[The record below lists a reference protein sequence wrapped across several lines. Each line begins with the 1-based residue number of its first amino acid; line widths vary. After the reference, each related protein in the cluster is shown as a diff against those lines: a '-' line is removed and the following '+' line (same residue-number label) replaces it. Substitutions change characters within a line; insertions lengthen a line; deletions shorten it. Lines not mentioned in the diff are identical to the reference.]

1 MKKAAFVLALV
12 MLLGCVSGCGAV
24 EGEASVQSVSMICG
38 LGSVGLAD
46 RFAGI
51 VSPLGE
57 TTIKKN
63 DAMTIDTIKVKVGDS
78 VKKGDVLLTYDL
90 SQIRTDLEMAQLE
103 LEQLNATLED
113 QQAELE
119 RIQKLMDDTY
129 DAATKRQYA
138 LDLREQN
145 VKVLETKASIAT
157 KKKDIEKLKNNTKN
171 ATVTSP
177 VDGEVQS
184 LNPDGGTDNNGN
196 PLPFMTIVETGGCR
210 VKGYVNENNASV
222 LTEGTAV
229 VIRSRVSDQTWKGSI
244 SSIDWNNAQQTRS
257 DYGDSDTAMSSK
269 YPFYVT
275 LEGDGEGLLMGQHVY
290 IEPDVGQE
298 DKAEKDAINLP
309 SYFVNDAEGN
319 PWVWAQ
325 SSKGKLEKRSL
336 KLGEYNGEND
346 TYPVLSGL
354 TAEDYIAFPDESLK
368 AGMTCITYDDATFD
382 PSMNGGE
389 VYPDD
394 GYIEGGDGD
403 KIDENVPMNGMDGGD
418 MPAEDG
424 VVTDDSGTV
433 SNSTVSVLPGGEAAS
448 ASAVIPPMEG

>member
-119 RIQKLMDDTY
+119 NIQKLMDSTY
-129 DAATKRQYA
+129 DDATKRQYA

-145 VKVLETKASIAT
+145 VKVLETKANIAT
-157 KKKDIEKLKNNTKN
+157 KKKDIEKLKANTKN
-171 ATVTSP
+171 GTVTAP
-177 VDGEVQS
+177 VDGEIKS
-184 LNPDGGTDNNGN
+184 LNPDGGTDSSGN
-196 PLPFMTIVETGGCR
+196 ALPFMTIVETGGFR
-210 VKGYVNENNASV
+210 IKGYVNENNASV
-222 LTEGTAV
+222 LTQGTQV

-244 SSIDWNNAQQTRS
+244 SSIDWNNAQQSRS
-257 DYGDSDTAMSSK
+257 DYGDGDTAMSSK

-275 LEGDGEGLLMGQHVY
+275 LEGSGEGLLMGQHVY
-290 IEPDVGQE
+290 IEPDYGQE
-298 DKAEKDAINLP
+298 DTQDENLINLP
-309 SYFVNDAEGN
+309 SYFINDAEGN

-325 SSKGKLEKRSL
+325 NSKGKLEKRSVT
-336 KLGEYNGEND
+336 LGEYNTETD
-346 TYPVLSGL
+346 TYPVTDGL

-368 AGMTCITYDDATFD
+368 AGMTCITYDEGTFD
-382 PSMNGGE
+382 PGAGGSTG
-389 VYPDD
+389 DMD
-394 GYIEGGDGD
+394 GKVED
-403 KIDENVPMNGMDGGD
+403 NVPMDGMDGGD

-424 VVTDDSGTV
+424 VVTDEGGTV
-433 SNSTVSVLPGGEAAS
+433 SNSTVSVLPGGADAS
-448 ASAVIPPMEG
+448 APVITPPMEG

>member
-12 MLLGCVSGCGAV
+12 MLMTCMAGCGKV

-57 TTIKKN
+57 TKIKK
-63 DAMTIDTIKVKVGDS
+63 DDSMAVSDIRVKVGDT
-78 VKKGDVLLTYDL
+78 VKEGDVLFTYDL
-90 SQIRTDLEMAQLE
+90 SEARSNLEMAQLE

-113 QQAELE
+113 QKAEVD
-119 RIQKLMDDTY
+119 RIQKLMDETY
-129 DAATKRQYA
+129 DDATKRQYS
-138 LDLREQN
+138 LDLRTA
-145 VKVLETKASIAT
+145 KVSVLTTQGNIAT
-157 KKKDIEKLKNNTKN
+157 KKKDIEKLKTSTKN
-171 ATVTSP
+171 AAVTSP
-177 VDGEVQS
+177 VNGEVQS
-184 LNPDGGTDNNGN
+184 INADGGTDNSGN
-196 PLPFMTIVETGGCR
+196 ALPFMTIVETGGFR
-210 VKGYVNENNASV
+210 IKGYVNENNAGV

-290 IEPDVGQE
+290 IEPDYGQE
-298 DKAEKDAINLP
+298 DTQDESLINLP
-309 SYFVNDAEGN
+309 SYFINDAEGK

-325 SSKGKLEKRSL
+325 NSKGKLEKRSIT
-336 KLGEYNGEND
+336 LGEYNTETD
-346 TYPVLSGL
+346 TYPVTDGL
-354 TAEDYIAFPDESLK
+354 TAEDYIAYPDESLK
-368 AGMTCITYDDATFD
+368 AGMTCITYDEGTFD
-382 PSMNGGE
+382 PGASGGE
-389 VYPDD
+389 VYP
-394 GYIEGGDGD
+394 EGDGE
-403 KIDENVPMNGMDGGD
+403 KIDENVPMDGMDGGD
-418 MPAEDG
+418 MPAGNDP
-424 VVTDDSGTV
+424 VTDDGGTAAV
-433 SNSTVSVLPGGEAAS
+433 IPGGAAAS

>member
-12 MLLGCVSGCGAV
+12 MLLGCVSGCGAA

-103 LEQLNATLED
+103 LEQLNATLEG

-119 RIQKLMDDTY
+119 NIQKLMDSTY
-129 DAATKRQYA
+129 DDATKRQYA

-145 VKVLETKASIAT
+145 VKVLETKA
-157 KKKDIEKLKNNTKN
+157 NT
-171 ATVTSP
+171 ADSTVKSP

-184 LNPDGGTDNNGN
+184 LNPDGGTDNFGN
-196 PLPFMTIVETGGCR
+196 ALPFMTIVETGGFR
-210 VKGYVNENNASV
+210 IKGYVNENNASV

-290 IEPDVGQE
+290 IEPDYGQE
-298 DKAEKDAINLP
+298 DTQDESLINLP
-309 SYFVNDAEGN
+309 SYFINDAEGK

-325 SSKGKLEKRSL
+325 NSKGKLEKRSIT
-336 KLGEYNGEND
+336 LGEYNTETD
-346 TYPVLSGL
+346 TYPVTDGL
-354 TAEDYIAFPDESLK
+354 TAEDYIAYPDDSLK

-382 PSMNGGE
+382 PSAGGSTG
-389 VYPDD
+389 DMD
-394 GYIEGGDGD
+394 GTGSMD
-403 KIDENVPMNGMDGGD
+403 GMDGGD
-418 MPAEDG
+418 MPAENDT
-424 VVTDDSGTV
+424 VTDDG
-433 SNSTVSVLPGGEAAS
+433 STAAVIPGGEAAS

>member
-12 MLLGCVSGCGAV
+12 MLLGCVSGCGAA

-63 DAMTIDTIKVKVGDS
+63 DAMTIETIKVKVGDS

-119 RIQKLMDDTY
+119 RIQKLMDSTY
-129 DAATKRQYA
+129 DDATKRQYA

-145 VKVLETKASIAT
+145 VKVLETKANIAT
-157 KKKDIEKLKNNTKN
+157 KKKDIEKLKANT
-171 ATVTSP
+171 ADSTVKSP

-184 LNPDGGTDNNGN
+184 LNPDGGTDNSGN
-196 PLPFMTIVETGGCR
+196 ALPFMTIVETGGFR
-210 VKGYVNENNASV
+210 IKGYVNDNNAGV

-229 VIRSRVSDQTWKGSI
+229 VIRSRVSDQTWSGTI
-244 SSIDWNNAQQTRS
+244 SSIDWNNPAKS
-257 DYGDSDTAMSSK
+257 SNNNYYDSGSSDTGNSSK

-275 LEGDGEGLLMGQHVY
+275 LSSSDGLLMGQHVY
-290 IEPDVGQE
+290 IEPDYGQE
-298 DKAEKDAINLP
+298 DTQDESLINLP
-309 SYFVNDAEGN
+309 SYFINDAEGK

-325 SSKGKLEKRSL
+325 NSKGKLEKRSIT
-336 KLGEYNGEND
+336 LGEYNTETD
-346 TYPVLSGL
+346 TYPVTDGL
-354 TAEDYIAFPDESLK
+354 TAEDYIAYPDDSLK

-382 PSMNGGE
+382 PSASGGE
-389 VYPDD
+389 VYP
-394 GYIEGGDGD
+394 EGGGE
-403 KIDENVPMNGMDGGD
+403 KIDENVPMDGMDGGD
-418 MPAEDG
+418 MPAENDT
-424 VVTDDSGTV
+424 VTDDGGSVT
-433 SNSTVSVLPGGEAAS
+433 NSTVTVLPGGTAEATAP
-448 ASAVIPPMEG
+448 VITPPMEG

>member
-12 MLLGCVSGCGAV
+12 MLLGCAAGCGTA
-24 EGEASVQSVSMICG
+24 EGEASVQSVSMVCG

-57 TTIKKN
+57 TTIKK
-63 DAMTIDTIKVKVGDS
+63 DESMTVDTIKVKVGDK
-78 VKKGDVLLTYDL
+78 VKAGDVLLTYDL
-90 SQIRTDLEMAQLE
+90 SEIRTNLEMAELE
-103 LEQLNATLED
+103 LEQLKAKLAD
-113 QQAELE
+113 QQADLE
-119 RIQKLMDDTY
+119 SAQKLMDETY
-129 DAATKRQYA
+129 DQDLKRQYA
-138 LDLREQN
+138 LDVRERKADILTTN
-145 VKVLETKASIAT
+145 ASIAT
-157 KKKDIEKLKNNTKN
+157 KNKDIEKYRNGMKN

-177 VDGEVQS
+177 VDGEVQA
-184 LNPDGGTDNNGN
+184 LNAGGGTDNYGN

-210 VKGYVNENNASV
+210 IKGYVNENNAGV
-222 LTEGTAV
+222 LTEGAAV
-229 VIRSRVSDQTWKGSI
+229 VIRSRVSDQTWKGTI
-244 SSIDWNNAQQTRS
+244 DSIDWNNAQQKRS

-275 LEGDGEGLLMGQHVY
+275 LDGGGEGLLMGQHVY

-298 DKAEKDAINLP
+298 DEAEKNAINLP

-354 TAEDYIAFPDESLK
+354 TAEDYIAYPDDSLK

-382 PSMNGGE
+382 PSAGGSTG
-389 VYPDD
+389 DMD
-394 GYIEGGDGD
+394 GTGSMDGTGDMDGT
-403 KIDENVPMNGMDGGD
+403 DGGD
-418 MPAEDG
+418 MGTEDG
-424 VVTDDSGTV
+424 GTADNSGTAAV
-433 SNSTVSVLPGGEAAS
+433 IPGGADAS
-448 ASAVIPPMEG
+448 APAIIPPMEG